1 MAVWESQVVDRLAS
15 LRSAGHT
22 FEGAWG
28 LALRG
33 NPPKGQVAGIAT
45 PRLFEDDGR
54 APETLVEFFKRA
66 CRDAYEGR
74 VDPPSEDLPE
84 GDPRRGNGPGLRYFN
99 VEMLR
104 DLDSSAPAS
113 GRIRQAA

>member
-54 APETLVEFFKRA
+54 APETALEFFKRA
-66 CRDAYEGR
+66 CRHAYDREVG
-74 VDPPSEDLPE
+74 
-84 GDPRRGNGPGLRYFN
+84 
-99 VEMLR
+99 
-104 DLDSSAPAS
+104 PAS

>member
-22 FEGAWG
+22 FDGAWL
-28 LALRG
+28 LALRAH
-33 NPPKGQVAGIAT
+33 PPCGRDASIAT
-45 PRLFEDDGR
+45 PRLFDEDGR

-74 VDPPSEDLPE
+74 VEV
-84 GDPRRGNGPGLRYFN
+84 GPAIRVVATAVLRYFN
-99 VEMLR
+99 AEMLR

>member
-1 MAVWESQVVDRLAS
+1 MSTWEQSITSRLAS

-28 LALRG
+28 LALRMY
-33 NPPKGQVAGIAT
+33 PPRGRDAGVAT
-45 PRLFEDDGR
+45 PRLFDEDGR
-54 APETLVEFFKRA
+54 APETAIEFFKRA
-66 CRDAYEGR
+66 CRRAYEGE
-74 VDPPSEDLPE
+74 VGPAGS
-84 GDPRRGNGPGLRYFN
+84 GNGPSLRYFN
-99 VEMLR
+99 AEMLR